1 MDFEWSARH
10 GISACS
16 GAEVNI
22 VGDGTFAI
30 RVLDLSLR
38 KNQLQ
43 VDRKKEYK
51 LKLEQFGDL
60 PLKGPFALTLTGKG
74 ILIKKT
80 ARLESITEQQL
91 RQLFPGFTAEEFYVQ
106 HFPSGEQSF
115 VAFIRKETVN
125 PILAAFRRQG
135 VQVLVFSLGPFAVDH
150 VLPLLNSYGDQLV
163 FDGHQLLFNEEQQ
176 WVDYQYTP
184 GLGREFELKIDIE
197 PIPQQFLLAYAA
209 AFQLILNEKL
219 DLISVIDQ
227 QAQQALT
234 ELLAKLKF
242 KKNSSLALFSLF
254 SLLLVNFLLFS
265 HYNAANQT
273 LASKAGQRSTQSL
286 DRQKLAAD
294 VKEKEQQVNLLGWNH
309 GQRYA
314 FLLDQI
320 GQTLPTAITL
330 NELQINQTGSTRS
343 TAEKEMPIAT
353 GTIKILGQS
362 ASTYAVNDWLYALKK
377 LRWIKA
383 VHLEKYGAGQQQEVP
398 VFTIKL
404 NY

>member
-1 MDFEWSARH
+1 M
-10 GISACS
+10 
-16 GAEVNI
+16 
-22 VGDGTFAI
+22 
-30 RVLDLSLR
+30 
-38 KNQLQ
+38 
-43 VDRKKEYK
+43 
-51 LKLEQFGDL
+51 
-60 PLKGPFALTLTGKG
+60 
-74 ILIKKT
+74 
-80 ARLESITEQQL
+80 
-91 RQLFPGFTAEEFYVQ
+91 
-106 HFPSGEQSF
+106 
-115 VAFIRKETVN
+115 
-125 PILAAFRRQG
+125 
-135 VQVLVFSLGPFAVDH
+135 
-150 VLPLLNSYGDQLV
+150 PLLNSYGDQLG
-163 FDGHQLLFNEEQQ
+163 FDGHQLLFNEEQH

-184 GLGREFELKIDIE
+184 GSGREFELKIDIE

-219 DLISVIDQ
+219 DLIGVVDQ

-242 KKNSSLALFSLF
+242 KKNSSLALLSLF

-265 HYNAANQT
+265 HYNTANQT

-320 GQTLPTAITL
+320 GQTLPPAVTL

>member
-16 GAEVNI
+16 GAQVNI
-22 VGDGTFAI
+22 LGDGTFAI
-30 RVLDLSLR
+30 RVLDLSLK

-60 PLKGPFALTLTGKG
+60 PLNGPFALTLTGKG

-80 ARLESITEQQL
+80 ARLEGITEQQL

-115 VAFIRKETVN
+115 VAFIRKETAD

-163 FDGHQLLFNEEQQ
+163 FDGHQLLFSKEQH
-176 WVDYQYTP
+176 WVDYQYSP
-184 GLGREFELKIDIE
+184 GSGMEFELKIDIE

-209 AFQLILNEKL
+209 AFQLILNIKL
-219 DLISVIDQ
+219 DLISVVDQ
-227 QAQQALT
+227 QAHQDLT

-242 KKNSSLALFSLF
+242 KKNGSLALLSLF

-265 HYNAANQT
+265 YYKTANQT

-330 NELQINQTGSTRS
+330 NELQINQTGPTRS